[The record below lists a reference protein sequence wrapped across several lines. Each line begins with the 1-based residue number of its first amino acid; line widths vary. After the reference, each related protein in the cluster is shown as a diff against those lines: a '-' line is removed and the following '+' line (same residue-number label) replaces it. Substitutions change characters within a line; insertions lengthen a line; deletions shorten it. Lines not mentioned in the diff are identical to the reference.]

1 MTLHATFKEI
11 KSTISTIA
19 IDLSKNAAKEGGSDS
34 PGHDRGGRGTRK
46 FDHDSGK
53 IMPNIK
59 HQTSTI
65 KHQTSNIK
73 HQTSNIKHQTSNI
86 KHQTSNI
93 KQIQNGDRQDMVK
106 QLQIAMPQETSW
118 LKQRSEHEH
127 NQMVHQR

>member
-93 KQIQNGDRQDMVK
+93 KHQ
-106 QLQIAMPQETSW
+106 TSNKFKMATGKTW
-118 LKQRSEHEH
+118 
-127 NQMVHQR
+127 